1 MEAESRMATPRQVAL
16 IHRLSAETGTTVAGS
31 VHDLSVGEASGVI
44 EELLQKAGSNGATD
58 KNATVV
64 TPKRNDFAAS
74 ARMGMAFKCVYRNW
88 VTSGQNVFKNKKA
101 FIQNVLDTYDLI
113 NEITERAIQ
122 PN

>member
-1 MEAESRMATPRQVAL
+1 MEAQSRTATPRQVAL
-16 IHRLSAETGTTVAGS
+16 IERLTAETGMTVAGS
-31 VHDLSVGEASGVI
+31 VHDLSIGEASGVI

-58 KNATVV
+58 RNATVV

-88 VTSGQNVFKNKKA
+88 VTSGLNVFQNRTM

-113 NEITERAIQ
+113 NEITERALTG
-122 PN
+122 